1 MTLLAYSGPAYPVLC
16 GTHSVRLPRHG
27 LGFFIPG
34 GHRLMVAALR
44 AARSADQRGH
54 SVTPRSISIANR
66 ANSAA
71 TLR

>member
-1 MTLLAYSGPAYPVLC
+1 MTLHAHMVPAYPALR
-16 GTHSVRLPRHG
+16 GTRGVCLPRHG

>member
-1 MTLLAYSGPAYPVLC
+1 MTLHAHMVPAYPALR
-16 GTHSVRLPRHG
+16 GTR

-34 GHRLMVAALR
+34 GHRLMVAALP